1 MTVLKKVKSHS
12 NVVKYFKDLPYYNK
26 PIEKPKTKR
35 LKNIDLLSELPF
47 NEELSVIKQIMRLKN
62 MQ

>member
-26 PIEKPKTKR
+26 PIGKPKTKR
-35 LKNIDLLSELPF
+35 LKNIDFLSELPF
-47 NEELSVIKQIMRLKN
+47 NEELSVMKQIMRLKDI
-62 MQ
+62 Q

>member
-26 PIEKPKTKR
+26 PTEKPKTKR

-47 NEELSVIKQIMRLKN
+47 NEELSVIKQIMRLKD

>member
-12 NVVKYFKDLPYYNK
+12 NAVKYFKDLPYYNK
-26 PIEKPKTKR
+26 LIGKPKIKR
-35 LKNIDLLSELPF
+35 LKNIDLLCGLPF
-47 NEELSVIKQIMRLKN
+47 NEELSVIKQIMCLKD